1 MTKSNAS
8 LRAKIVRVTVEEDK
22 TGLFFATSPQLKGL
36 LVAKQTLDELHAAI
50 PQAIYE
56 LYAVCGE
63 EVLVSPADDGV
74 GGEETWVAF
83 PKEAAKEF
91 LYA

>member
-8 LRAKIVRVTVEEDK
+8 LRAKIVHVSIEQDK
-22 TGLFFATSPQLKGL
+22 TGLFFATSSQLKGL
-36 LVAKQTLDELHAAI
+36 LVAKHSLDEVRAAI

-56 LYAVCGE
+56 LYSVCGVE
-63 EVLVSPADDGV
+63 ILVSPAEDDSDSD
-74 GGEETWVAF
+74 ETWVAF
-83 PKEAAKEF
+83 PKEAARGV